1 MSDSAYL
8 GKVRMLD
15 NLHSR
20 IFVAKWTKIRP
31 SRWRLKNVQDTY
43 WRFYLNKTDGAF
55 LELNNSDSDSN
66 QRESYPLLGG
76 RAYFIPA
83 GVRFDTNILLEV
95 DHFFVHFD
103 VLGVPDVV
111 MRTIF
116 NSPICLPPSERLRQA
131 VSEISGDEAA
141 PEQVDLILEC
151 RVKAIIYEGL
161 VLYLQ
166 TLPPEQIKQP
176 LEMAITLKPVLPA
189 INHINTNLSHSL
201 FNRDLAELC
210 QMNEDYF
217 IRRFKECMG
226 QTPGDY
232 IREQRVKLAAQKLL
246 FTADSIEQIAAV
258 SGFGSRFYLSRVFKN
273 SVGLSPAAYR
283 KASRV

>member
-1 MSDSAYL
+1 
-8 GKVRMLD
+8 MLD

-20 IFVAKWTKIRP
+20 IFVAKWTKISP
-31 SRWRLKNVQDTY
+31 ALWRFKNVQNIF
-43 WRFYLNKTDGAF
+43 WRFYLNQTDGAF
-55 LELNNSDSDSN
+55 LELRNDDDTA
-66 QRESYPLLGG
+66 QQTESYPLLGG

-83 GVRFDTNILLEV
+83 GVRFDTNITQEV

-103 VLGVPDVV
+103 VLGVPNVV
-111 MRTIF
+111 MQTIF
-116 NSPICLPPSERLRQA
+116 NSPICLPASDRLLQA
-131 VSEISGDEAA
+131 VSEISSNQPA
-141 PEQVDLILEC
+141 PAQVDMILEC
-151 RVKAIIYEGL
+151 RAKAIIYEGL
-161 VLYLQ
+161 ALYLQ

-176 LEMAITLKPVLPA
+176 LEMAITLKAVLPA
-189 INHINTNLSHSL
+189 IDYINANLAQSL
-201 FNRDLAELC
+201 FNRTLAELC

-217 IRRFKECMG
+217 IRRFKESLG

-246 FTADSIEQIAAV
+246 FTTDSIEQIAAI

-273 SVGLSPAAYR
+273 IIGLSPAAYR

>member
-8 GKVRMLD
+8 VMATMLD

-20 IFVAKWTKIRP
+20 IFVARWTKINP
-31 SRWRLKNVQDTY
+31 ARWRLKNVQNTF
-43 WRFYLNKTDGAF
+43 WRFYLNQSDGAF
-55 LELNNSDSDSN
+55 LELNGKDEPN
-66 QRESYPLLGG
+66 QAEAYPLEAG

-83 GVRFDTNILLEV
+83 GVRFDTNITREV

-111 MRTIF
+111 MQTIF
-116 NSPICLPPSERLRQA
+116 NGPICLPASDRLRQA
-131 VSEISGDEAA
+131 VLEIPLEQPA
-141 PEQVDLILEC
+141 PRQVDLILEC
-151 RVKAIIYEGL
+151 RLKAIIYEGL
-161 VLYLQ
+161 FLYLQ

-189 INHINTNLSHSL
+189 INHINANLANSL

-217 IRRFKECMG
+217 IRRFKECLG
-226 QTPGDY
+226 KTPGDY
-232 IREQRVKLAAQKLL
+232 IREQRVKLAAQQLL
-246 FTADSIEQIAAV
+246 FTGDSIEQIASTA
-258 SGFGSRFYLSRVFKN
+258 GFGSRFYLSRVFKN
-273 SVGLSPAAYR
+273 VIGLSPAAYR